1 MPQMPSRMHYDPEEA
16 AKAREVFNGMAVV
29 YGFFFILLS
38 AVATIASEF
47 VNFINDSSIDFF
59 IRYTR
64 SFVFYG
70 LVLIIGL
77 GTAGFGSGLN
87 ETAVKLAVSKSFTW
101 GFLIVTVTLPL
112 FFVAVIGLL
121 LRMAPGLILAE
132 SFITEV
138 FALFLIYTSKVR
150 KT

>member
-1 MPQMPSRMHYDPEEA
+1 MHYDPEEA

-38 AVATIASEF
+38 AVATMASEF

-59 IRYTR
+59 IRYTG

-87 ETAVKLAVSKSFTW
+87 ETAVKMAVSKSFTW
-101 GFLIVTVTLPL
+101 GLLIVTVTLPL

-121 LRMAPGLILAE
+121 LRMAPLLILAE